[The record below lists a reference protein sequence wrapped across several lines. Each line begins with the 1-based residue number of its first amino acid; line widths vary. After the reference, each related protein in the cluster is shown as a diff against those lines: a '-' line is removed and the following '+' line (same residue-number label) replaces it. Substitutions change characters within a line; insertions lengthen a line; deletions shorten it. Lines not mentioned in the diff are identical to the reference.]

1 MKQKTL
7 LSVIMTLLCAM
18 SFAEAP
24 ETTPVYPYNPNATFQ
39 LYPTTNI
46 WTFLKL
52 DTSTGEI
59 WIVQFSTKLHENV
72 FEYPLSTEN
81 QNEVGIPTQSGR
93 YILYPTQNIYNYIML
108 DQINGRTWQV
118 QWSINKESRFVRRIY
133 KSYQ

>member
-1 MKQKTL
+1 MKQKL
-7 LSVIMTLLCAM
+7 ILSVIMALLCAM
-18 SFAEAP
+18 SFAEVP

-39 LYPTTNI
+39 LYPTSNI

-59 WIVQFSTKLHENV
+59 WIVQFSTKSYDNT

-81 QNEVGIPTQSGR
+81 QNEIGMLSQSGR

-108 DQINGRTWQV
+108 DQFNGRTWQV
-118 QWSINKESRFVRRIY
+118 QWSGDKENRFVRRIY